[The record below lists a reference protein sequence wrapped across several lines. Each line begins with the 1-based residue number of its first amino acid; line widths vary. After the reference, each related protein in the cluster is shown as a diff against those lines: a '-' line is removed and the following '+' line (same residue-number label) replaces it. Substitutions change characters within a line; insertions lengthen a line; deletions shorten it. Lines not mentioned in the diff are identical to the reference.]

1 MSDDFTRMSAKP
13 IFLYNNH
20 KYLMG
25 MFMQITI
32 NLPQNKLSAFQSI
45 LDGFKEAKII
55 TDFHIDNK
63 QKELQKHGKAIEK
76 ALMDAKMGKG
86 TQRGVI
92 GEF

>member
-1 MSDDFTRMSAKP
+1 
-13 IFLYNNH
+13 
-20 KYLMG
+20 

-76 ALMDAKMGKG
+76 ALMDAKTGKG